1 VVILRVF
8 NVYGPGQPLP
18 PSHAPVVP
26 RFLRQATSGGSV
38 VIFGHGRQTRDFV
51 YISDVVEALLRAGQ
65 TQGIS
70 RLIFNIGSGTE
81 VSILGLVDAIE
92 RVLGRSAH
100 RLPNGEGDAG
110 VTRLCADISL
120 AKESLGF
127 TPKVSLE
134 EGLRM
139 MISQEPR
146 FQICER

>member
-1 VVILRVF
+1 M
-8 NVYGPGQPLP
+8 
-18 PSHAPVVP
+18 
-26 RFLRQATSGGSV
+26 
-38 VIFGHGRQTRDFV
+38 
-51 YISDVVEALLRAGQ
+51 LRAGQ

-70 RLIFNIGSGTE
+70 RSILNIGSGTE

-120 AKESLGF
+120 AAEKLGF

-134 EGLRM
+134 EGLRLM
-139 MISQEPR
+139 VSQDPR
-146 FQICER
+146 FQVRER